1 MREKSFAKFWMKL
14 YNNFTKNTTL
24 IARMLIKL
32 VTVILN
38 VYVLL
43 WIVRSALT
51 QDTWGVILNTVALL
65 LLIKANKEV

>member
-1 MREKSFAKFWMKL
+1 MKL